1 MGGRVWG
8 VGGRKERERRDDLGD
23 EGRVE
28 ERVKQ

>member
-1 MGGRVWG
+1 MGGRG
-8 VGGRKERERRDDLGD
+8 EGRKERERRDNLGD